1 MPAPNTL
8 NIALSRPLRESLLCI
23 STYALSGDVQ
33 LVPWHVR
40 YAIPVRPQNLY
51 FFSFVAYFRS
61 GEKLERG
68 GFIRNFNQS
77 DQFTS
82 TVGSQGDVSAS
93 GISI

>member
-1 MPAPNTL
+1 MHFHVRRIRRRSAF
-8 NIALSRPLRESLLCI
+8 SLAC
-23 STYALSGDVQ
+23 
-33 LVPWHVR
+33 VR

-61 GEKLERG
+61 GEKKLEPG

-82 TVGSQGDVSAS
+82 TVGSQGDVAARPRN
-93 GISI
+93 